1 MQYVGV
7 STKMYLGYRASLDWL
22 AGVRD
27 EVRARP
33 GLAGNVGVF
42 VAPSFPVLESASRI
56 LDDTG
61 VLLAAQ
67 NSSAAGGALTGE
79 VSPDLLAE
87 LGVGLVEIG
96 HAERRRLFG
105 EDDAVVAEK
114 TAAVAAAGMT
124 PLLCIGEHER
134 QSVPEAVEFC
144 FGQVDSALGATVP
157 AGDVVIAY
165 EPVWAIGAA
174 EPAPASYVNDVV
186 SGLRERLAGRLGASG
201 GTGSGRTGSGSGA
214 PHAGPAILY
223 GGSAGPGLLP
233 RLDAVDGL
241 FLGRFAHEPAN
252 LGAVLDE
259 ALQRS
264 SR

>member
-1 MQYVGV
+1 M

-27 EVRARP
+27 EVTARP
-33 GLAGNVGVF
+33 ALAGNVRIF

-56 LDDTG
+56 LDGTG

-124 PLLCIGEHER
+124 PLLCIGEHQR
-134 QSVPEAVEFC
+134 QGVPEAVEFC
-144 FGQVDSALGATVP
+144 FGQVDSALGTTV
-157 AGDVVIAY
+157 AADDVVIAY

-174 EPAPASYVNDVV
+174 EPAPAGYVNDVV
-186 SGLRERLAGRLGASG
+186 SGLRTRLAARVGRSA
-201 GTGSGRTGSGSGA
+201 GTGGAAPESATGTA
-214 PHAGPAILY
+214 RPGPSILY

-233 RLDAVDGL
+233 RLDAADGL
-241 FLGRFAHEPAN
+241 FLGRFAHDPAN

-259 ALQRS
+259 VLQRS